1 MEDNFDLRLLDP
13 KGLTLFM
20 QGGLLRLTHEEDRSY
35 LRVMVVRAYP
45 LSDPNHYWGLLDGD
59 GKDIGMIVSP
69 DELASDSRALA
80 EQELEKRY
88 FVPIVEKVIEAKED
102 FGTTVWEVETNRGRK
117 RYMVRGMKDNMI
129 ELSSTR
135 IILTDVDGNRFEIP
149 DIRLLDGKSL
159 GLIMR
164 GM

>member
-13 KGLTLFM
+13 KSLSLFM
-20 QGGLLRLTHEEDRSY
+20 QGGLLRMTHKEDRSY

-59 GKDIGMIVSP
+59 GKDIGMVVNP
-69 DELASDSRALA
+69 DEFGAESRALA

-129 ELSSTR
+129 ELSATR